1 MRIAPY
7 IHSFHPSFS
16 LLLLLL
22 SLNPSFAISRIG
34 MSGTRSFSCPE
45 YSKTGSAAV
54 HAKRVGFFE
63 SVLIIGTICI
73 KLPMLPVF

>member
-1 MRIAPY
+1 
-7 IHSFHPSFS
+7 
-16 LLLLLL
+16 L
-22 SLNPSFAISRIG
+22 SPNPSFAISRVG

-45 YSKTGSAAV
+45 YSKTGSTAI

-63 SVLIIGTICI
+63 SVLIGTICI